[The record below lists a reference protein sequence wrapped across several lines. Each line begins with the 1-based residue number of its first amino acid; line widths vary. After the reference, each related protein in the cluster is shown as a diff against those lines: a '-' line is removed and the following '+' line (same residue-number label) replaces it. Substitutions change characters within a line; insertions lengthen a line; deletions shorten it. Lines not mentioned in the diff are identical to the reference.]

1 MLKRLLAREV
11 SLEQKILNI
20 QHGDEELRNKVIEK
34 YTPFIKK
41 SISDV
46 TKRFIS
52 SSDEEFSIGLWAFN
66 EAINNFKTDHNASFL
81 SFAKLVIK
89 RRIIDFIRK
98 ENSHKESLF
107 IDQDSPD
114 EEAMDNY
121 LIVKT
126 SLEQHNEIS
135 IQEKRKE
142 EIIAFQQTLLSF
154 GINFDK
160 LTKVSP
166 KHKDARK
173 SAIEVATLVANTPEL
188 NEYLYK
194 HKRLP
199 LSEIEKQVSVSRKT
213 LERNRIYIIAMTIV
227 LSENFIFLQEYLK

>member
-11 SLEQKILNI
+11 SLEQKILDI

-46 TKRFIS
+46 TNRFIS

-126 SLEQHNEIS
+126 SLEQHNETTT
-135 IQEKRKE
+135 QEKRKE

-199 LSEIEKQVSVSRKT
+199 LSEIEKHVSVSRKT

-227 LSENFIFLQEYLK
+227 LSEKFIFLQEYLK